1 MENSTV
7 AAEMSSAPSMTFVK
21 LCLLWTALHKG
32 EVDIP
37 AGCRN
42 VLSED
47 DVLEIRMSP
56 KDGIGNI
63 LDRLDDGSRYYNW
76 WKERHSMR
84 QMNNGSNGGRGG
96 AGVNFHYSY
105 TSRSLSVIGVL
116 GGIVLLLLIV
126 ALSTCIKNRRN
137 ILLESSA
144 AAPSCGHD
152 GQESFARQILID
164 HIRHLSQQQRRGSS
178 GGDSSSG
185 GGGENSPPP
194 SYHDAVVKTQRG
206 RQEQQN
212 CGAPN
217 GAGTSAMAASLE
229 LQPPSY
235 MEALEREEAVAEA
248 EVGTA
253 AATTS
258 HYVVEIEVSS
268 SVASEDG
275 DGGGETAEQRTSSPS
290 EEGRQEASSEF

>member
-7 AAEMSSAPSMTFVK
+7 AAAEAAAPSMTFVK

-32 EVDIP
+32 EMDIP
-37 AGCRN
+37 TGCRN

-56 KDGIGNI
+56 NDGIGNI

-76 WKERHSMR
+76 WKERHSVRR
-84 QMNNGSNGGRGG
+84 QMDDGSNGGRG
-96 AGVNFHYSY
+96 VTYHYNY

-137 ILLESSA
+137 ILLESPS
-144 AAPSCGHD
+144 APSCGHN

-164 HIRHLSQQQRRGSS
+164 HIRHLSQAQQRRDSS
-178 GGDSSSG
+178 GGSSSNSSEGGGG
-185 GGGENSPPP
+185 GGGESSPPP
-194 SYHDAVVKTQRG
+194 SYHDAVVKAQRV

-212 CGAPN
+212 CQASN
-217 GAGTSAMAASLE
+217 GEGTSEMAASSE

-248 EVGTA
+248 RAGAA
-253 AATTS
+253 AATYA

-275 DGGGETAEQRTSSPS
+275 DGGDEGAGQRTSGPS
-290 EEGRQEASSEF
+290 EGASS